1 MNVNSIGD
9 LAKNLQL
16 RRDTGRIKTD
26 LTRLTN
32 ELSSGIDSNLVR
44 RFKGNFGPLA
54 GVERGILRSES
65 FLSVISERQLI
76 VSGQQTALTNLRALG
91 EVSGALLTV
100 QDTGDATLVAS
111 AGYDAL
117 SRFSSALAN
126 LNTQSGGQSIFAG
139 IDTDRPAVADSETI
153 LMDIEAEIALAGAVT
168 AADVATVV
176 ETWFAPGGGYDTI
189 GYTGGAASQGRL
201 QLSEG
206 EVATPLPTAEDDAIR
221 DYLSGLA
228 MGSLLARNVLPSDPV
243 EQGTLARLAGL
254 RLFEADA
261 SIVDLQ
267 ARIGAAEGQVNRAR
281 VEVMAES
288 ESLQIARSE
297 LIGVDPYETAV
308 ELQSAETQLQ
318 TLYSVTARLSRLSL
332 TGYL

>member
-32 ELSSGIDSNLVR
+32 ELSSGVDSNLVA

-54 GVERGILRSES
+54 GVERGLVRSES
-65 FLSVISERQLI
+65 FLAVIAERQLV
-76 VSGQQTALTNLRALG
+76 VSSQQTSLDNLRALG

-117 SRFSSALAN
+117 SRFSSALAT
-126 LNTQSGGQSIFAG
+126 LNSHAGGQSIFSG
-139 IDTDRPAVADSETI
+139 VDTDRPAVADSETI
-153 LMDIEAEIALAGAVT
+153 LAAIEAEIALAGAVT

-176 ETWFAPGGGYDTI
+176 ETWFATGGGYDTV
-189 GYTGGAASQGRL
+189 GYVGGAAIQSPL
-201 QLSEG
+201 QLSES
-206 EVATPLPTAEDDAIR
+206 EVTSALPTAEDDAIR
-221 DYLSGLA
+221 DFLSGLA
-228 MGSLLARNVLPSDPV
+228 LGSLLARNVLPADPV
-243 EQGTLARLAGL
+243 EQGALARLAGL

-261 SIVDLQ
+261 RIVDLQ
-267 ARIGAAEGQVNRAR
+267 ARIGAAEGQVSRAR
-281 VEVMAES
+281 AEVMAES
-288 ESLQIARSE
+288 EALQLARTE
-297 LIGVDPYETAV
+297 LIGVDPYEAAV

>member
-26 LTRLTN
+26 LARLTN
-32 ELSSGIDSNLVR
+32 EMSSGVDSNLVA

-54 GVERGILRSES
+54 GVERGLVRSES
-65 FLSVISERQLI
+65 FLAVISERQLV
-76 VSGQQTALTNLRALG
+76 VSNQQTALTNLRALG
-91 EVSGALLTV
+91 EVSSSLLTV

-111 AGYDAL
+111 AGHDAL

-139 IDTDRPAVADSETI
+139 VDFDRPAVSDSETI
-153 LMDIEAEIALAGAVT
+153 LVAIEAEIALAGAVT
-168 AADVATVV
+168 AVDVATVV
-176 ETWFAPGGGYDTI
+176 EDWFAVGGGYDTI
-189 GYTGGAASQGRL
+189 GYIGGPASQSRL

-206 EVATPLPTAEDDAIR
+206 EVAAPLPTAEDESIR
-221 DYLSGLA
+221 DFLAGLA
-228 MGSLLARNVLPSDPV
+228 MGSLLAREVLPGEPS
-243 EQGTLARLAGL
+243 EQGALARIAGL

-261 SIVDLQ
+261 NVVDLQ

-281 VEVMAES
+281 VEVLAES
-288 ESLQIARSE
+288 QALQLARTE

>member
-32 ELSSGIDSNLVR
+32 ELSSGVDSNLVAKFR
-44 RFKGNFGPLA
+44 GNFGPLA
-54 GVERGILRSES
+54 GVERGLVRSES
-65 FLSVISERQLI
+65 FLAVISERQLI
-76 VSGQQTALTNLRALG
+76 VSSQQTSLSNLRALG

-100 QDTGDATLVAS
+100 QDTGDAALVAS

-126 LNTQSGGQSIFAG
+126 LNSQSGGQSIFSG
-139 IDTDRPAVADSETI
+139 VDTDRPAVADSETI
-153 LMDIEAEIALAGAVT
+153 LAAVEAEIALAGAVT

-176 ETWFAPGGGYDTI
+176 ETWFASGGGYDTVGYI
-189 GYTGGAASQGRL
+189 GGVASQTRL

-206 EVATPLPTAEDDAIR
+206 EVTTPLPTAEDDAIR
-221 DYLSGLA
+221 NYLSGLA
-228 MGSLLARNVLPSDPV
+228 MGSLLARNVLSTDPV
-243 EQGTLARLAGL
+243 EQGALAQLAGL
-254 RLFEADA
+254 KLFEADA
-261 SIVDLQ
+261 NIVDLQ
-267 ARIGAAEGQVNRAR
+267 ARIGAAEGQVSRAR
-281 VEVMAES
+281 AEVLAES
-288 ESLQIARSE
+288 EALQIARTE